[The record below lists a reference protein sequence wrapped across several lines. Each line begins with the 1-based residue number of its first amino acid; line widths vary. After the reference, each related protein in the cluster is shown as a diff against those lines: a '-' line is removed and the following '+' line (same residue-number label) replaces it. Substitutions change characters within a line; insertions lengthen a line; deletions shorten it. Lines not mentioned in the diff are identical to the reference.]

1 MATKKPWEQDYQTT
15 VGQVQGA
22 EPGLATQGDRP
33 WERSYM
39 MDQEAMADV
48 VPTQRIRSTLQGATL
63 GGSDELEAYA
73 RNLLMNE
80 PVESSLAD
88 IRNKLKA
95 YRQARPGE
103 SLAYEIA
110 GSIPTSM
117 ATAGFASSLPIVQ
130 RLPQLGQLAL
140 GGAATGG
147 LTGLLSSE
155 REGVARLGDVPV
167 AAGFGAVASPA
178 AYGGVK
184 VLGAAADGVLDFA
197 RRTMGGRGAK
207 VVETEI
213 QRLAT
218 ESGLTNDEI
227 VERVARGEIM
237 AENETL
243 RAAVRS
249 YYQQGGAAAQTI
261 RKPLVTRPEAFRKQ
275 TMAAIRQ
282 GLDTGTDPN
291 ILRQAKLTDEQVKIA
306 ERAMYG
312 EAFKRGGVV
321 TQPLLQ
327 SFSTAAKRSPRAAA
341 KIGEYYQAAS
351 GKAPFFQFKPDGDV
365 VFGRMPTIEDMEI
378 VRRGIQEQANVAYTS
393 GKGPTGE
400 AFKNLETALRTEID
414 AAAPAVGQARVT
426 AAQTRANRE
435 AFQDGTAAFTKSADQ
450 VAVDFSKLTPAQIKV
465 YRSGVMS
472 ALRAK
477 ASGAAGS
484 RNTLIK
490 NITDPES
497 KDGQILRT
505 VFPGDQLDAMLDLA
519 GLATRSREAAN
530 VVTGGSSS
538 FANFMQSQRAG
549 SNISAQ
555 ELMQFGTNP
564 ISTIQTTGKM
574 IDRLRPNLTEAQR
587 NQIARILVSEDPNL
601 VRNALTDNSLMAQL
615 QQRIDN
621 AFERTARAAAGAAAY
636 TPAARLG
643 Q

>member
-1 MATKKPWEQDYQTT
+1 MATKKPWEQDYETT
-15 VGQVQGA
+15 IEQVQGA

-39 MDQEAMADV
+39 VDQEAMADS
-48 VPTQRIRSTLQGATL
+48 VPTQRIRSMLQGATL

-73 RNLLMNE
+73 RSLLMNE

-88 IRNKLKA
+88 IRGKLKA

-130 RLPQLGQLAL
+130 RLPQLGQVAL
-140 GGAATGG
+140 GGLATGG

-237 AENETL
+237 AENETF
-243 RAAVRS
+243 RAAVRQ

-275 TMAAIRQ
+275 TMATIRQ

-291 ILRQAKLTDEQVKIA
+291 ILRQAKLNDEQVKIA

-341 KIGEYYQAAS
+341 EIGEYYQAAS

-365 VFGRMPTIEDMEI
+365 VFARMPTIEDMEI
-378 VRRGIQEQANVAYTS
+378 VRRGIQEQVNVAYTS
-393 GKGPTGE
+393 GKGATGE
-400 AFKNLETALRTEID
+400 AFKDLETALRNEID
-414 AAAPAVGQARVT
+414 AAAPAVGKARAT

-435 AFQDGTAAFTKSADQ
+435 AFQDGTAALTKSADQ
-450 VAVDFSKLTPAQIKV
+450 VALDFSRLTPAQIKV

-477 ASGAAGS
+477 AASGS
-484 RNTLIK
+484 RNTMIK
-490 NITDPES
+490 NIADPES
-497 KDGQILRT
+497 QYGQILRT
-505 VFPGDQLDAMLDLA
+505 VFPGDQLDTMLDLA

-530 VVTGGSSS
+530 AIFGGSST
-538 FANFMQSQRAG
+538 FANMMQGKRAG

-564 ISTIQTTGKM
+564 ISTMQTTGKM
-574 IDRLRPNLTEAQR
+574 IDQLRPNLTEAQR

-615 QQRIDN
+615 QQRVDN
-621 AFERTARAAAGAAAY
+621 AVERTARAAAGAAAY

>member
-39 MDQEAMADV
+39 VDQEAMADV

-130 RLPQLGQLAL
+130 RLPLLGQVAL

-147 LTGLLSSE
+147 LTGFLSSE

-207 VVETEI
+207 AVETEI
-213 QRLAT
+213 QRLAA

-227 VERVARGEIM
+227 VDRVARGEIM

-261 RKPLVTRPEAFRKQ
+261 RTPLVTRPEAFRKQ
-275 TMAAIRQ
+275 TMATIRK

-291 ILRQAKLTDEQVKIA
+291 ILRQAKLTDDQIKIA
-306 ERAMYG
+306 EKAMYG
-312 EAFKRGGVV
+312 EAYKKGGVV

-327 SFSTAAKRSPRAAA
+327 SFSTAAKRSPKAAA
-341 KIGEYYQAAS
+341 EISEYYQTQT
-351 GKAPFFQFKPDGDV
+351 GKAPFFRFKPDGDV
-365 VFGRMPTIEDMEI
+365 EFARMPTIEDMEI
-378 VRRGIQEQANVAYTS
+378 VRRGLQEQVNVAYT
-393 GKGPTGE
+393 GGRGATGE
-400 AFKNLETALRTEID
+400 ALKDLETALRNQID
-414 AAAPAVGQARVT
+414 AASPAVGQARAT
-426 AAQTRANRE
+426 AAQTRSNRE
-435 AFQDGTAAFTKSADQ
+435 AFQDGTAALTKSADQ
-450 VAVDFSKLTPAQIKV
+450 VALDFSKLTPAQIKV

-477 ASGAAGS
+477 AASGS
-484 RNTLIK
+484 RNTMIK

-530 VVTGGSSS
+530 AVTGGSSS